1 MYINK
6 LTSEQLFYI
15 LNEEVTTKEQK
26 ENAFIELVNRNEI
39 DISDPVIMENWHD
52 YYSHLTR
59 TDKPGNWADRM
70 GKRLANVYLKVTGK
84 DKVNKAKTPDDP
96 TKYMGQ
102 KQKDRWEKANPIAA
116 DQVEKKLPATGEED
130 SPSYQQQIRKQNS
143 NTNKTDEPSDQE
155 FDGPIDYNRMKKEL
169 GDLVDKTFSKSPEY
183 KSPEKS
189 ISEPNP
195 VTQPKTI
202 ETPKP
207 VVQPKT
213 IETSKPVTQPKTP
226 EPIKSPIAQT
236 FKKTTDTFKKTEGNL
251 DNTTKGFENASAKLD
266 RLFAGSRIK

>member
-15 LNEEVTTKEQK
+15 LNEEVTTKDQK
-26 ENAFIELVNRNEI
+26 QNAFIELVNRNEI

-52 YYSHLTR
+52 YYSHLTG

-116 DQVEKKLPATGEED
+116 DQVKKKLPATDDED

-155 FDGPIDYNRMKKEL
+155 SDGPIDYKKMKNDQASIATVEEAVAA
-169 GDLVDKTFSKSPEY
+169 GATHLVIGRP
-183 KSPEKS
+183 
-189 ISEPNP
+189 IL
-195 VTQPKTI
+195 QPRAGMTRAQSAA
-202 ETPKP
+202 EFL
-207 VVQPKT
+207 
-213 IETSKPVTQPKTP
+213 
-226 EPIKSPIAQT
+226 IKL
-236 FKKTTDTFKKTEGNL
+236 KRN
-251 DNTTKGFENASAKLD
+251 
-266 RLFAGSRIK
+266 

>member
-15 LNEEVTTKEQK
+15 LNEEVTTKDQK
-26 ENAFIELVNRNEI
+26 QNAFIELVNRNEI

-52 YYSHLTR
+52 YYSHLTG

-116 DQVEKKLPATGEED
+116 DQVKKKLPATDDED

-155 FDGPIDYNRMKKEL
+155 SDGPIDYKKMKKDL
-169 GDLVDKTFSKSPEY
+169 GDLVDKTF
-183 KSPEKS
+183 
-189 ISEPNP
+189 
-195 VTQPKTI
+195 
-202 ETPKP
+202 
-207 VVQPKT
+207 
-213 IETSKPVTQPKTP
+213 
-226 EPIKSPIAQT
+226 
-236 FKKTTDTFKKTEGNL
+236 
-251 DNTTKGFENASAKLD
+251 
-266 RLFAGSRIK
+266 R